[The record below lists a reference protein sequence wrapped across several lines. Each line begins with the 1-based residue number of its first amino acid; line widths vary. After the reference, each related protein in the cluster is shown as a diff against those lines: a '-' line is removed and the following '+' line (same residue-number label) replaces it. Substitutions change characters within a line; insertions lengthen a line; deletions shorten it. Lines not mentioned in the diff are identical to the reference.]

1 MIWGIGGG
9 LCEDSKRLF
18 SKFLRRLLLDPLK
31 CESKKDVMVKFDK
44 GAMSS
49 EVGGFTVF
57 DYYVGDDFKWK
68 FWKDAINN
76 EDPSMNH
83 EFHEILIETVES
95 KRINFLLNLSIEHE
109 YPFLVIGNSGTGKTR
124 YINTYLK
131 SNCNIDK
138 FLLIFVTFSA

>member
-1 MIWGIGGG
+1 MI
-9 LCEDSKRLF
+9 
-18 SKFLRRLLLDPLK
+18 
-31 CESKKDVMVKFDK
+31 KFDK

-57 DYYVGDDFKWK
+57 DYFVDESDFKWK

-76 EDPSMNH
+76 QDPPVDSL
-83 EFHEILIETVES
+83 FHEILIETVES
-95 KRINFLLNLSIEHE
+95 KRTGFLLNLAILHE

-131 SNCNIDK
+131 SHCTIEK
-138 FLLIFVTFSA
+138 FLLIFATFSA